1 MSGNRIVWLTAGDAP
16 DSFPAIDRAL
26 IEPDG
31 LLAAGGDL
39 SSERLLAAYSRGI
52 FPWYEDGQ
60 PVLWWSPDP
69 RCVLFPK
76 DFHVARRLRRDIA
89 RSEAKIGVNSAFDDV
104 VRACAEPRPSQQG
117 TWITDEMMAAYSRLH
132 REGWAHSLEIYV
144 DDDLVGGIY
153 GIAIGK
159 VFFGE
164 SMFSRVANASKFA
177 FFALTR
183 TLDAAGFA
191 IVDCQVVSGHL
202 MRLGATTIPR
212 ADFAAILAESCEP
225 RTRFTGWPEGPL
237 SVREF
242 LADQQ

>member
-1 MSGNRIVWLTAGDAP
+1 MSGNRIVWLTTDDAP
-16 DSFPAIDRAL
+16 DAFPSVDRAL

-39 SSERLLAAYSRGI
+39 SSERLIAAYRRGI

-60 PVLWWSPDP
+60 PILWWSPDP

-89 RSEAKIGVNSAFDDV
+89 RSDAEISVNRSFEDV

-117 TWITDEMMAAYSRLH
+117 TWITDEMTAAYARLH
-132 REGWAHSLEIYV
+132 REGWAHSLEIRE
-144 DDDLVGGIY
+144 DGRLVGGIY

-164 SMFSRVANASKFA
+164 SMFSKATNASKFA
-177 FFALTR
+177 FYALTR
-183 TLDAAGFA
+183 TLEAAGFA
-191 IVDCQVVSGHL
+191 LVDCQVVSGHL
-202 MRLGATTIPR
+202 MTLGATTIPR
-212 ADFAAILAESCEP
+212 AEFAAILEASCEP
-225 RTRFTGWPEGPL
+225 QTRFTAWPEGTV

-242 LADQQ
+242 LSE